1 MDWKPRV
8 MVISRKQQCT
18 VVPAGDK
25 QQTGDAVDGLR
36 WFYDKHVSYNSARS
50 HGVWE
55 EGRLGVPGRRQQLSL
70 SAYRHGSSVGR
81 LVPLLRQQSA
91 SRLGEAE
98 QTLAILIPLLTRTM

>member
-1 MDWKPRV
+1 

-55 EGRLGVPGRRQQLSL
+55 GRLGVPGRRQLSL
-70 SAYRHGSSVGR
+70 SAYR